1 MVFEIA
7 FRAGFFW
14 RVGARPQAIA
24 SETVINPA
32 RHLEVVLLAIA
43 FVQDERPV
51 VGDGIPFERRDL
63 SDRRNFCALGYLLF
77 VQDLFG
83 QPDHRITGFAWIP
96 KDAFCHRAVIEELTG
111 LVRRGRSDHH
121 RSLDMLFSH
130 GLSSSTCTLAP
141 ESQESIQI
149 W

>member
-14 RVGARPQAIA
+14 MAGASSPTHRQRI
-24 SETVINPA
+24 VINQA
-32 RHLEVVLLAIA
+32 HHLEGVLLAIA

-51 VGDGIPFERRDL
+51 VGNGIPFERRDL

-83 QPDHRITGFAWIP
+83 QPHHRITGFAWIP
-96 KDAFCHRAVIEELTG
+96 KDAFCHRAVIEVLSG
-111 LVRRGRSDHH
+111 LVRRSRSDDH
-121 RSLDMLFSH
+121 RTLDMLFSH
-130 GLSSSTCTLAP
+130 SLSSSRRTLA
-141 ESQESIQI
+141 SD
-149 W
+149 